1 MKPLNLITL
10 LLFLAGVAWSLT
22 RSEEGVRQIQRTYYA
37 AIGPFLKSG
46 AALETKAR
54 AFTDEV
60 EHSKTVI
67 AKLDVAEAE
76 LVKLRTES
84 SHLRKLEA
92 ENIQLRAALK
102 FQQRS
107 PFSVKAAK
115 LIRRKPATWWET
127 ITIDRGQEHKVEA
140 QLPVLAAEGLVG
152 KVDRPNNETSTVILL
167 TDEKCQV
174 SAKIK
179 GSQEVGILSGQR
191 AQHGDTPMLR
201 LRYLSKEAK
210 IKPGSTVVTTGRG
223 GLFPAN
229 INLGTVVSSE
239 VGAIDAEALV
249 KPAVDFAAL
258 DTVFVLLGHQ

>member
-10 LLFLAGVAWSLT
+10 LLFLTGVAWALT
-22 RSEEGVRQIQRTYYA
+22 RSDEGVRQIQRGYYSFV
-37 AIGPFLKSG
+37 GPFLEKG
-46 AALETKAR
+46 GALERKAK

-60 EHSKTVI
+60 EHSKTLS
-67 AKLDVAEAE
+67 AQLKLAEAE
-76 LVKLRTES
+76 LVKLRTEA
-84 SHLRKLEA
+84 SHLRQLEE

-102 FQQRS
+102 FQQRA
-107 PFSVKAAK
+107 PFSVIAAK

-127 ITIDRGQEHKVEA
+127 ITIDRGLEHNVEL

-152 KVDRPNNETSTVILL
+152 KVDRPNDETSTVILL

-191 AQHGDTPMLR
+191 AQHGETPMLR
-201 LRYLSKEAK
+201 LRYLSKEAE